1 MNNKKDHNQINQ
13 YLLGTLSED
22 EAERFDELSFTD
34 DEFAEKLK
42 AAEND
47 LIDRYIQRELDIETQ
62 KRFESYYLASPLR
75 REKVKFAES
84 LQIYAEQ
91 NIKKIKEEENIG
103 VFSFISN
110 LFSNY
115 KMQFGLPLTAILLLI
130 LGGLWIFTSRPSQP
144 EIGQQK
150 TPAPIETP
158 SKNVNYN
165 SQNEIP
171 SAVNSDVNSTPTPK
185 PSENKNVA
193 PSPKPTVS
201 TPQPTVTPIEVKPII
216 ASLVLTPPLRGENK
230 VQSLLISG
238 NTTKVA
244 VRLQLE
250 TDDYETYSV
259 SLLDPSNKSI
269 LQSGKIK
276 AKSVSGKRYLSLNF
290 PAKLLADGFYS
301 LNISG
306 ISDDGTAEIFS
317 NYPFRV
323 VLK

>member
-1 MNNKKDHNQINQ
+1 MNSDKDNNQIIQ
-13 YLLGTLSED
+13 YLLGTLPED

-34 DEFAEKLK
+34 DEFGERLK

-47 LIDRYIQRELDIETQ
+47 LIDRYIQNELDEETR
-62 KRFESYYLASPLR
+62 KRFEFYYLASPFR

-91 NIKKIKEEENIG
+91 NIKETKEEKVG
-103 VFSFISN
+103 FFSFISN

-115 KMQFGLPLTAILLLI
+115 KIEFGFAVTALLLLI
-130 LGGLWIFTSRPSQP
+130 LGGLWIFTNRPTQP
-144 EIGQQK
+144 ELGQQK

-165 SQNEIP
+165 SQNQIP
-171 SAVNSDVNSTPTPK
+171 SAVNSDVDSTPIPIPTENKSITPTPK
-185 PSENKNVA
+185 P
-193 PSPKPTVS
+193 
-201 TPQPTVTPIEVKPII
+201 TVTINPTATPIQVKPII

-230 VQSLLISG
+230 VQSLLITA
-238 NTTKVA
+238 NTTKVLIQ
-244 VRLQLE
+244 LQLE
-250 TDDYETYSV
+250 TDDYKTYSI

-276 AKSVSGKRYLSLNF
+276 AKSVGGKRYLSLNF

-323 VLK
+323 VIK

>member
-1 MNNKKDHNQINQ
+1 MNKEKDDNQLNQ
-13 YLLGTLSED
+13 YLLGFLPED

-34 DEFAEKLK
+34 DEFAERLK

-47 LIDRYIQRELDIETQ
+47 LIDRYIQNELDEETK

-75 REKVKFAES
+75 REKVKFAKS

-91 NIKKIKEEENIG
+91 NIEKKTEEKI
-103 VFSFISN
+103 VISAFISN
-110 LFSNY
+110 LLSNY
-115 KMQFGLPLTAILLLI
+115 KMQFGFAIAALLLI
-130 LGGLWIFTSRPSQP
+130 LGGLWIFTNRLKIP

-171 SAVNSDVNSTPTPK
+171 SAVNVDVNSTPTPT

-193 PSPKPTVS
+193 PSPKPTVP
-201 TPQPTVTPIEVKPII
+201 TPLPTVTPIEVKPII

-230 VQSLLISG
+230 VQSLLITG

-244 VRLQLE
+244 VQLQLE
-250 TDDYETYSV
+250 TDDYKTYSI

-269 LQSGKIK
+269 LQSGKLK
-276 AKSVSGKRYLSLNF
+276 AKVIGGKRYLSLNF